1 MTIVSYRNRFSVLY
15 VYALLLS
22 LLVKE
27 IGFKNEREKIG
38 FYFIGL
44 GEILSLLPT
53 YPFEG
58 SKFHVVLF
66 QNVFCGLVQFLV
78 LKNGF
83 GERR

>member
-1 MTIVSYRNRFSVLY
+1 MTIVSYRNRFTMLY

-22 LLVKE
+22 LFVKK

-44 GEILSLLPT
+44 GEILGLLPT
-53 YPFEG
+53 YPFKG

-66 QNVFCGLVQFLV
+66 QNIFVSFV
-78 LKNGF
+78 LF
-83 GERR
+83 

>member
-1 MTIVSYRNRFSVLY
+1 MTIVSYRNRFTTLY

-44 GEILSLLPT
+44 GEM
-53 YPFEG
+53 
-58 SKFHVVLF
+58 
-66 QNVFCGLVQFLV
+66 
-78 LKNGF
+78 
-83 GERR
+83 